1 MPQNQTHPFHTLTLA
16 TLFVVLM
23 GYILYIGQNIILP
36 ILVAVIVVYVLVSAS
51 KWLGKQPVLR
61 HLPETIRRIIVLA
74 AFSLVLLM
82 LGGII
87 VTTAEKITPQI
98 PTYQQNVQ
106 KLIHST
112 LAHFN
117 IEEMPNWSTLW
128 EQLTSHINLQSL
140 LASSMSALSSMAGW
154 FFMVI
159 LYAGFLI
166 AERGDFAEKLTT
178 ALPGDRGRHASDIV
192 YNINKSIGD
201 YLAVKTL
208 INVMLGVACLII
220 LLVFGVDFAIFWAV
234 LIALFNYIPYIGSFI
249 GVAFPVL
256 LSMAQF
262 GSMGKAALLL
272 MALVATQMFVGNIVE
287 PKMIG
292 KKVNMSPFIV
302 LVALTLWSTLWGVAG
317 AILAI
322 PLTAMIAII
331 LSSFKSTRPLA
342 ILLAEDVHA
351 IYNPTRRYD

>member
-1 MPQNQTHPFHTLTLA
+1 MPQNHSHPFHTLTLA
-16 TLFVVLM
+16 TLFVVLI

-36 ILVAVIVVYVLVSAS
+36 ILVAIIVVYVLVSAS
-51 KWLGKQPVLR
+51 TWLGKQPFLR

-74 AFSLVLLM
+74 AFSLVLIM
-82 LGGII
+82 LGGI
-87 VTTAEKITPQI
+87 VVATAEKITPQL
-98 PTYQQNVQ
+98 PVYQQNIE
-106 KLIHST
+106 KLLHST
-112 LAHFN
+112 LGYFH
-117 IEEMPNWSTLW
+117 IKEIPNWSTLW
-128 EQLTSHINLQSL
+128 ERLTDHINLQSIL
-140 LASSMSALSSMAGW
+140 TSTMSALSSMAGW
-154 FFMVI
+154 LFMVI

-166 AERGDFAEKLTT
+166 AERGDFAEKITT
-178 ALPGDRGRHASDIV
+178 ALPGDRGRHVSTIV
-192 YNINKSIGD
+192 HNINKSIGD

-208 INVMLGVACLII
+208 INVMLGVTCLII
-220 LLVFGVDFAIFWAV
+220 LLLFGVDFAIFWAV

-262 GSMGKAALLL
+262 GSIGKAALLL

-302 LVALTLWSTLWGVAG
+302 MVALTLWSSLWGIAG

-322 PLTAMIAII
+322 PLTAIIAII
-331 LSSFKSTRPLA
+331 LSSFQSTRPFA
-342 ILLAEDVHA
+342 VLLAEDVHA
-351 IYNPTRRYD
+351 IYNPDRRRD